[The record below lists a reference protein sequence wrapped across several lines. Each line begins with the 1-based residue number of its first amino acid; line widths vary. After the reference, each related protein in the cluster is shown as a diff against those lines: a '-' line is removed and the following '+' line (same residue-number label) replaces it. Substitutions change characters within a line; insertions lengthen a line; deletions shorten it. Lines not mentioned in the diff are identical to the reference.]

1 MEINDNQPGAL
12 NTTNALVSD
21 INNYDVVFHNGDLAY
36 ADGYL
41 SEWDQF
47 SDQISNITK
56 RVPYMVSV

>member
-12 NTTNALVSD
+12 TTTDALVKD
-21 INNYDVVFHNGDLAY
+21 IDNYDVVFHNGDLVY